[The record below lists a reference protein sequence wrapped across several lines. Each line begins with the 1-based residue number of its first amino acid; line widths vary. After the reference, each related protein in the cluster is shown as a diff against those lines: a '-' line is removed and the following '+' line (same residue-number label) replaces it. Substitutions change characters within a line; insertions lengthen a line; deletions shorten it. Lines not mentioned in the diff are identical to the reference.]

1 MVSKRFEILDLFRF
15 LAILMVMFFHYFS
28 RWCDSHNE
36 INLYPYNT
44 KYDYFLWG
52 RMGVQFFFIISG
64 FVIYMTLER
73 SLSLLDFAKKR
84 MVRLWPSMIFISTI
98 TYLVFVL
105 FDNTMI
111 FKKSHELGNLFYSWT
126 FLGKSFG
133 GGVYTYIDGSY
144 WSLWVEIQFYILSAL
159 LYFLLKKSKTPH
171 FFPFILFALSVLACF
186 LKPFMASFNQTF
198 DLFLYFNFFVM
209 GVVFKELYRS
219 ENPWSMSCLHWHFI
233 LGALLLLEWI
243 FYADDGI
250 SKMLDGFFIFA
261 FYAFIFLSKK
271 NWSPKN
277 PVFSY
282 FVFLGEAS
290 YISYLLHQYIGVLI
304 INKIGYTGKFDFM
317 VPIGVIVFIFGISG
331 LLYNY
336 FEKPVMGYLKKK
348 VLNTQA

>member
-15 LAILMVMFFHYFS
+15 LAILIVMFFHYFS
-28 RWCDSHNE
+28 RWCISHNE

-64 FVIYMTLER
+64 FVIYMTLDR
-73 SLSLLDFAKKR
+73 SISLIDFAKKR
-84 MVRLWPSMIFISTI
+84 IVRLWPSMVFISTI
-98 TYLVFVL
+98 TFLVFKL
-105 FDNTMI
+105 FDNEFI
-111 FKKSHELGNLFYSWT
+111 FKDAHEVGNLFYSWT

-133 GGVYTYIDGSY
+133 TGHFTYIDGSY

-159 LYFLLKKSKTPH
+159 LYFLLKKSNSPN

-186 LKPFMASFNQTF
+186 LKPYMISFNQTF

-209 GVVFKELYRS
+209 GVIFKELYRL
-219 ENPWSMSCLHWHFI
+219 ENPWSLKYLHWHFI
-233 LGALLLLEWI
+233 LGALLLLEWL

-250 SKMLDGFFIFA
+250 SKLLDAFFVFA

-271 NWSPKN
+271 QWVPQN

-304 INKIGYTGKFDFM
+304 INKIGYSGQFDFM
-317 VPIGVIVFIFGISG
+317 VPIGVMVLIFVTSG
-331 LLYNY
+331 LLYKH
-336 FEKPVMGYLKKK
+336 FEKPVMSFLKKK
-348 VLNTQA
+348 VLNPQA